1 LTQARKTPKYR
12 RMNKQAI
19 CAAVILA
26 LAACGEQAPKQS
38 SPPVRVAC
46 TTPEQAGQRAQDITH
61 KLVEARKQGKITPE
75 EYAALNNTMSNG
87 FRDWA
92 DRQDL
97 KAYCATLDRVVKD
110 AGL

>member
-1 LTQARKTPKYR
+1 MIKRS
-12 RMNKQAI
+12 I
-19 CAAVILA
+19 CVAALLA
-26 LAACGEQAPKQS
+26 LAACGEQASKQS
-38 SPPVRVAC
+38 SPPVRLAC
-46 TTPEQAGQRAQDITH
+46 TTPEQAGLKAKDITH
-61 KLVEARKQGKITPE
+61 KLVEARKAGKITPE

-97 KAYCATLDRVVKD
+97 KAYCAALDRIIKD

>member
-1 LTQARKTPKYR
+1 MIKRSVLL
-12 RMNKQAI
+12 
-19 CAAVILA
+19 LA
-26 LAACGEQAPKQS
+26 LVTLAACGEQAPKQS
-38 SPPVRVAC
+38 SPPVRLAC
-46 TTPEQAGQRAQDITH
+46 TTPEQAGLKAQDITH
-61 KLVEARKQGKITPE
+61 KLVEARKSGKITPE

-97 KAYCATLDRVVKD
+97 KAYCAALDRVVKD